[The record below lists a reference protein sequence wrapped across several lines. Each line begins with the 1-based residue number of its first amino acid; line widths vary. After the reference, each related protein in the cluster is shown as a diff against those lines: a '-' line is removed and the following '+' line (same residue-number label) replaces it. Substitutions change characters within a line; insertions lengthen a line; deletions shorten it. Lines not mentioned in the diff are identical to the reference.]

1 MESIAIAKNRPNGQG
16 HEPIEVGECP
26 MESNKTHKT
35 LDSVRE
41 VTKVLFPFLVQS
53 PFPEEFRVGVIV
65 ESRGR
70 YGTIAKMDESDRPIT
85 IVWDAKPGEEQDKFA
100 YTRDEIRFHK
110 IAVVSPYREG
120 QTWVEFPL
128 GTKVE
133 LADGGI
139 AELGELPCYLVE
151 TVNEESITIRDRSVL
166 YRFPLSIFPGS
177 PFKNQID
184 LPDSLPLLQL
194 SVTDLRTRAEIW
206 LSLNSPSQLL
216 EIITPTWQQQL
227 KEKFTAQLD
236 ESYQPEDF
244 ETAWENAFAN
254 HLQKQGE
261 EEGICGFKIGSRVLE
276 RGKRWGAIASLDP
289 HSERSFGIGWND
301 GTMMHYSQL
310 EMKAMGILLVPP
322 AIALSSNVAYEMSE
336 DGSYYRAFIAF
347 RTKKLARAW
356 LKSIKQLVGKLSNLH
371 DHQLPEFRHLA
382 GKRWEYEIEK
392 PKHKTVAK
400 RLEAIKKVA
409 ALDLERM
416 PET

>member
-1 MESIAIAKNRPNGQG
+1 
-16 HEPIEVGECP
+16 

-53 PFPEEFRVGVIV
+53 PFPEEFRVGAIV

-85 IVWDAKPGEEQDKFA
+85 IVWDAKPGEETDKFA
-100 YTRDEIRFHK
+100 YTRDEIRFHN
-110 IAVVSPYREG
+110 ISVVSPYREG

-139 AELGELPCYLVE
+139 IELGELPCYWVE
-151 TVNEESITIRDRSVL
+151 TVDQESIVILDRSGL
-166 YRFPLSIFPGS
+166 YRFPFSLFPGS
-177 PFKNQID
+177 PFKNQIE
-184 LPDSLPLLQL
+184 LPDSLPLPQL

-289 HSERSFGIGWND
+289 HSERTFGIRWND
-301 GTMMHYSQL
+301 EMVMHYSQL

-392 PKHKTVAK
+392 PKHK
-400 RLEAIKKVA
+400 
-409 ALDLERM
+409 
-416 PET
+416 